1 MAIFIDTRIL
11 VAVRNRSDH
20 MHAEATRLMTG
31 ALKGEYGRICTSDF
45 VLDEAITTALAR
57 THRHDLAVS
66 TGKFVIDSP
75 RIELLSVGREHFDL
89 AWTKFQSLSKR
100 PMSFTDCTTLALMEA
115 HGIEKVMSF
124 DAEFDD
130 FAEKIH

>member
-1 MAIFIDTRIL
+1 MAVFIDTGIL
-11 VAVRNRSDH
+11 VAVRNKSDN
-20 MHAEATRLMTG
+20 MHAAATRLMTT
-31 ALKGEYGRICTSDF
+31 ALQGEHGRICTSDF

-57 THRHDLAVS
+57 THRHDIAVS

-75 RIELLSVGREHFDL
+75 RIELLSVGRNHFDL
-89 AWTKFQSLSKR
+89 AWNKFLSLSKR

-130 FAEKIH
+130 LVERIH